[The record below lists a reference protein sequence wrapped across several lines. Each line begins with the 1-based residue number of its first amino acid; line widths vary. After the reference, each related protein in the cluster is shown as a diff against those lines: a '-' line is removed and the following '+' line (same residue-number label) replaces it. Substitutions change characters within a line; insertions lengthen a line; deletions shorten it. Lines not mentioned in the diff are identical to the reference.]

1 MRGDLN
7 VGVREDWVPREPG
20 TDEGNIKSIEKE
32 SSQARKKIKDSEV
45 GSEGGVDSEI
55 GGERRL
61 NRSKA
66 SQDRADRRIRRVNRS
81 RSDQSD
87 TEREEG
93 GVGGE
98 REEGE
103 EQGGDENSDADDTN
117 DDYYEG

>member
-1 MRGDLN
+1 MCGDLN
-7 VGVREDWVPREPG
+7 VGVREDWVLKETG
-20 TDEGNIKSIEKE
+20 TDEGNIRDIEKE
-32 SSQARKKIKDSEV
+32 SFQARKKMKESEV
-45 GSEGGVDSEI
+45 GSEGGVDSEA

-87 TEREEG
+87 TDREEG
-93 GVGGE
+93 GEGGE
-98 REEGE
+98 RGEGE
-103 EQGGDENSDADDTN
+103 EQGADENSDADDTN